1 MSQTYIALV
10 GAGGAVAGAVAG
22 ALSTGLLGLKVARTQ
37 LAGQRQ
43 SQVLDLQEQHRTR
56 HREISRTT
64 YVDLINE
71 ANKAMKDIIAVM
83 HSKVA
88 NIDLM
93 LERAE
98 SINSKLENV
107 SERITMVEL
116 EGERTAARKAFSYWR
131 SMEDAT
137 STIAQLLMRLTESGA
152 SQNLNPN
159 STLRDVDPLSAQQA
173 IEAIQQ
179 SRSEFM
185 EAARSALGNN
195 SI

>member
-22 ALSTGLLGLKVARTQ
+22 ALSTGLFGIKVTRTQ
-37 LAGQRQ
+37 LAGQREGQ
-43 SQVLDLQEQHRTR
+43 FLDLQEQHRTR

-71 ANKAMKDIIAVM
+71 ANKAMKDITAVM
-83 HSKVA
+83 HSKVV
-88 NIDLM
+88 NVDSL

-98 SINSKLENV
+98 SINSKLESV

-116 EGERTAARKAFSYWR
+116 EGERTAARTAVSYWR

-137 STIAQLLMRLTESGA
+137 STIAQLLMRLAESSGR
-152 SQNLNPN
+152 QGLNSN
-159 STLRDVDPLSAQQA
+159 SLLRDVDPLSAQQA
-173 IEAIQQ
+173 LETIRR

-195 SI
+195 AI